1 VHLCLIRRDTSTDS
15 DTSLDS
21 MMTSDHSE
29 ATLSPAESHEL
40 ETNVP
45 LAAAAEITTDGNLE
59 DPSENITSSE
69 MNPEGD
75 CVDMEM
81 CRDNAVPVLS
91 VDSAVNAEADECE
104 VTASRALLVESDELE
119 TNIPV
124 AAEVLTDGNLEDPPE
139 NVTTSELNPAGECV
153 DMNSG
158 DSEELCRDDAVPS
171 QSLDSAM
178 DPEADQSE
186 VTASCALLVES
197 DELETNIPVAAEV
210 LTDGNLEGPPE
221 NVTTSELNPAG
232 DCVDMTESQTSSCR
246 WR

>member
-1 VHLCLIRRDTSTDS
+1 
-15 DTSLDS
+15 
-21 MMTSDHSE
+21 MTSDHSE

-91 VDSAVNAEADECE
+91 VDSAVNAEADKRE
-104 VTASRALLVESDELE
+104 VTASR
-119 TNIPV
+119 
-124 AAEVLTDGNLEDPPE
+124 
-139 NVTTSELNPAGECV
+139 
-153 DMNSG
+153 
-158 DSEELCRDDAVPS
+158 
-171 QSLDSAM
+171 
-178 DPEADQSE
+178 
-186 VTASCALLVES
+186 ALLVES

-232 DCVDMTESQTSSCR
+232 DCVDMNRGDAVCDTHESTSACNTECDTVCDDASGFDRMLNPENVSNTESDAVECR
-246 WR
+246 RKNENVTPVNGNKT